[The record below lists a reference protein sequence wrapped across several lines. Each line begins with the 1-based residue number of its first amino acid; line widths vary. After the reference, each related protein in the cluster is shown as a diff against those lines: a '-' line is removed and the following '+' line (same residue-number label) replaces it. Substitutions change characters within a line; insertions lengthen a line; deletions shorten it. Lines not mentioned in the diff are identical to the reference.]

1 VGSPVNSADNDDIPW
16 GSDPAGADDAAPHS
30 ESNELTAGDRPNP
43 FLRAAP
49 TVPADAAAAAVAAAR
64 SPAHAAQ
71 RRMPLLAL
79 RAGFAAVGIAAV
91 LLVVNALRSD
101 PPAPAHAAATAAP
114 PSSPAP
120 TSAAPVAVAV
130 PISRMTATVTITA
143 TTTAITTAITTATVT
158 TRIPAAAAVTPTVSP
173 RSQPPVGK
181 TIPRSASVV
190 APAASTTPAA
200 VGAPTRLS
208 VSASGSAVP
217 GGVAVTASVDTDG
230 APVTAT
236 VHLSGPQGS
245 QQQFAMAPA
254 ADGGGTYSRT
264 VHTGVGVVAVT
275 VSATAGTRSASSAPF
290 TVRVP
295 S

>member
-1 VGSPVNSADNDDIPW
+1 MGGPVNFADNDDIPW

-30 ESNELTAGDRPNP
+30 ESNEPTAGDRPNP

-49 TVPADAAAAAVAAAR
+49 TVPANTAAAAVAAAKP
-64 SPAHAAQ
+64 PAPAAQ

-91 LLVVNALRSD
+91 LLVVNALSSD
-101 PPAPAHAAATAAP
+101 PPAPAPAVATAA

-143 TTTAITTAITTATVT
+143 TTTAITTATVT
-158 TRIPAAAAVTPTVSP
+158 PRIPAAAAVTPTASP

-190 APAASTTPAA
+190 AAAASTTPAA
-200 VGAPTRLS
+200 AGAPTRLS

-217 GGVAVTASVDTDG
+217 GGW
-230 APVTAT
+230 
-236 VHLSGPQGS
+236 
-245 QQQFAMAPA
+245 
-254 ADGGGTYSRT
+254 R
-264 VHTGVGVVAVT
+264 
-275 VSATAGTRSASSAPF
+275 
-290 TVRVP
+290 
-295 S
+295 